1 MKYQKCAI
9 VSTTVALMFLVNS
22 SASAA
27 EFSASVIG
35 GYKGGAGFRVSAMA
49 SEFAQGL
56 PLGVEVGLGYTAF
69 DPGNPE
75 DARSIFINDNNN
87 GTPEKSGWMWDLRL
101 DFLHRLKLLGLREA
115 FAFAG
120 VRYSMFTGN
129 FKYVGGNEDFNVSSN
144 QWGVGV
150 GVKASFPIS
159 AKVGITFLGGFD
171 YFFNAAL
178 SGHDTSYSPGGET
191 VNGKHNYTFKDA
203 DAAINQPKLQ
213 PCLMLGF
220 TYFF

>member
-9 VSTTVALMFLVNS
+9 M
-22 SASAA
+22 SAVIAVMLFAHPITWAA
-27 EFSASVIG
+27 EFSISVIG
-35 GYKGGAGFRVSAMA
+35 GYKGGAGFRLSTSA

-56 PLGVEVGLGYTAF
+56 PLGMEIGLGYTAF
-69 DPGNPE
+69 DPGNAA

-87 GTPEKSGWMWDLRL
+87 GTPEKSGRMWDVRL
-101 DFLHRLKLLGLREA
+101 DFLYRLKTFGLREA
-115 FAFAG
+115 FAYAG

-129 FKYVGGNEDFNVSSN
+129 FKYVGGNEDFNVTSN

-150 GVKASFPIS
+150 GAKASFPIS
-159 AKVGITFLGGFD
+159 GRVGITFLGGFD
-171 YFFNAAL
+171 YFFDAVL

-191 VNGKHNYTFKDA
+191 VNGNHNYTFKDA
-203 DAAINQPKLQ
+203 DAAISQPKLQ